1 MAMEFGKLNFAV
13 GFNRTSAFPL
23 DANSY
28 FESYAAAAAAVKGAA
43 EVGSSDSAYYLGQLI
58 IVNDKTEDASKGIGL
73 YQITGVAGSATLTPF
88 GKATTA
94 DELGQQVTALQGQV
108 TEING
113 KLILADAT
121 HDGFM
126 SKEGFIKLRDIA
138 EGAQVNVIETVKVN
152 GEALTPAD
160 KAVNIDLGAYAT
172 TEAVKAGYVAK
183 VEGKGLSTN
192 DYDAAA
198 KAIVD
203 GIEGKVEAVDA
214 KFGNYYNKQEV
225 EEKIAGKKTAYVFIN
240 KADPLFVQA
249 YGKKGSFVVGD
260 NIYFTDKKVNDMW
273 VSAVLETAGTFE
285 GKEGAAACYYTFEN
299 LEVDH
304 PDLSGYATSESV
316 TKAVAAEAKLRED
329 ADGVLDGKIATKA
342 DATALE
348 TEKGRINAIEGD
360 YLKAADKTELETAIG
375 LKADSTALDT
385 EKGRITALEGKVGTA
400 GEGQTGTLFELIAGE
415 ASVRKTEDDKLA
427 GRITTLE
434 NAKVKVDDT
443 TIQRAEDGTL
453 SVKAVPQTLI
463 TGLGGTLL
471 EVLGN
476 KVEKVEGSRL
486 MTEDEGTKLAGIA
499 AGAEV
504 NVIDSITFNGVA
516 AAPEDSIGNIAN
528 KVLNLGE
535 LAKLNKVDKAHAD
548 KTLIDYI
555 DNSCAIKTVNTDQ
568 FTLSAEKKLDLKQV
582 TVDLLANKE
591 NVTLVLDGGEAA

>member
-28 FESYAAAAAAVKGAA
+28 FESYAAAEAAVRGAA

-58 IVNDKTEDASKGIGL
+58 IINDKTADASKGIGL

-94 DELGQQVTALQGQV
+94 DELGQQVTALQSQI
-108 TEING
+108 TTING
-113 KLILADAT
+113 KLILADET
-121 HDGFM
+121 HDGFL
-126 SKEGFIKLRDIA
+126 SKEGFKKLKGIA
-138 EGAQVNVIETVKVN
+138 AGAQVNVIETVKVN
-152 GEALTPAD
+152 GAALVPTD
-160 KAVNIDLGAYAT
+160 KAVNIDLGDYAT
-172 TEAVKAGYVAK
+172 TEAVAAGYVAK
-183 VEGKGLSTN
+183 EAGKGLSTN
-192 DYDAAA
+192 DYDATA
-198 KAIVD
+198 KGIVD
-203 GIEGKVEAVDA
+203 GITAKVEAVDA

-225 EEKIAGKKTAYVFIN
+225 EDKIAGKKTAYVFVN

-304 PDLSGYATSESV
+304 PDLSGYATLDEL
-316 TKAVAAEAKLRED
+316 TKEINAETRNRID
-329 ADGVLDGKIATKA
+329 ADNALDGKIALKA
-342 DATALE
+342 DATALTAAE
-348 TEKGRINAIEGD
+348 GRITAIEGD
-360 YLKAADKTELETAIG
+360 YLKGKDKTALENAIA
-375 LKADSTALDT
+375 LKADNSALQT
-385 EKGRITALEGKVGTA
+385 TNLAVETLEGKVGTA
-400 GEGQTGTLFELIAGE
+400 GAGQTGTLFELVAGE
-415 ASVRKTEDDKLA
+415 ASTRKSEDDKLA
-427 GRITTLE
+427 ARITTLE
-434 NAKVKVDDT
+434 NAKVEVDDT
-443 TIQRAEDGTL
+443 TIQRAENGTL

-476 KVEKVEGSRL
+476 KVDKVEGSRL
-486 MTEDEGTKLAGIA
+486 MTEEEGTKLAGIA

-504 NVIDSITFNGVA
+504 NVIDRVTFNGM
-516 AAPEDSIGNIAN
+516 AAPEGTVAN

-535 LAKLNKVDKAHAD
+535 LAKLNKVDKDHAD
-548 KTLIDYI
+548 QTLINYI

-568 FTLSAEKKLDLKQV
+568 FTLGADKKLGLKQV

>member
-28 FESYAAAAAAVKGAA
+28 FESYAAAEAAVRGAA

-58 IVNDKTEDASKGIGL
+58 IINDKTADASKGIGL

-94 DELGQQVTALQGQV
+94 DELGQQVTALQGQI
-108 TEING
+108 TTING
-113 KLILADAT
+113 KLILADDT
-121 HDGFM
+121 HDGFL
-126 SKEGFIKLRDIA
+126 SKEGFKKLKGIA
-138 EGAQVNVIETVKVN
+138 AGAQVNVIETVKVN
-152 GEALTPAD
+152 GQALTPTD
-160 KAVNIDLGAYAT
+160 KAVNVDLGAYAT
-172 TEAVKAGYVAK
+172 TEAVAAGYVAK
-183 VEGKGLSTN
+183 EAGKGLSTN
-192 DYDAAA
+192 DYDATA
-198 KAIVD
+198 KGIVD
-203 GIEGKVEAVDA
+203 GITAKVEAVDA

-225 EEKIAGKKTAYVFIN
+225 EDKIAGKKTAYVFVN
-240 KADPLFVQA
+240 KTDPLFVQA
-249 YGKKGSFVVGD
+249 YGKKGSFVIGD

-304 PDLSGYATSESV
+304 PDLSGYATLDEL
-316 TKAVAAEAKLRED
+316 TKEINAEARNRID
-329 ADGVLDGKIATKA
+329 ADNALEGKVALKA
-342 DATALE
+342 DATALTAAE
-348 TEKGRINAIEGD
+348 GRIAVIEGD
-360 YLKAADKTELETAIG
+360 YLKAADKTALQNAIA
-375 LKADSTALDT
+375 LKADNSALQT
-385 EKGRITALEGKVGTA
+385 TNLAVEALEGKVGTA
-400 GEGQTGTLFELIAGE
+400 GAGQTGTLFELVAGE
-415 ASVRKTEDDKLA
+415 ASTRKSEDDKLA
-427 GRITTLE
+427 ARITTLE
-434 NAKVKVDDT
+434 NAKVAVDDT
-443 TIQRAEDGTL
+443 TIQRAENGTL

-471 EVLGN
+471 EVLGG
-476 KVEKVEGSRL
+476 KVDKVEGSRL

-499 AGAEV
+499 EGAEV
-504 NVIDSITFNGVA
+504 NVIDRVTFNGVA
-516 AAPEDSIGNIAN
+516 APEGTVAN

-535 LAKLNKVDKAHAD
+535 LAQLNKVDKAHAD
-548 KTLIDYI
+548 QSLIEYI

-568 FTLSAEKKLDLKQV
+568 FTLGADKKLGLKQV

>member
-28 FESYAAAAAAVKGAA
+28 FESYAAAEAAVRGAA

-58 IVNDKTEDASKGIGL
+58 IINDKTADASKGIGL

-94 DELGQQVTALQGQV
+94 DELGQQVTALQGQI
-108 TEING
+108 TTING
-113 KLILADAT
+113 KLILANET
-121 HDGFM
+121 HDGFL
-126 SKEGFIKLRDIA
+126 SKEGFKKLKGIA
-138 EGAQVNVIETVKVN
+138 AGAQVNVIETVKVN
-152 GEALTPAD
+152 GAALVPTD

-172 TEAVKAGYVAK
+172 TEAVAAGYVAK
-183 VEGKGLSTN
+183 EAGKGLSTN
-192 DYDAAA
+192 DYDATA
-198 KAIVD
+198 KGIVD
-203 GIEGKVEAVDA
+203 GITAKVEAVDA

-225 EEKIAGKKTAYVFIN
+225 EDKIAGKKTAYVFVN

-304 PDLSGYATSESV
+304 PDLSGYATLDEL
-316 TKAVAAEAKLRED
+316 TKEINAETRNRID
-329 ADGVLDGKIATKA
+329 ADNALDGKIALKA
-342 DATALE
+342 DATALTAAE
-348 TEKGRINAIEGD
+348 GRITAIEGD
-360 YLKAADKTELETAIG
+360 YLKGKDNTALENAIA
-375 LKADSTALDT
+375 LKADNSALQT
-385 EKGRITALEGKVGTA
+385 TNLAVEALQGKVGTA
-400 GEGQTGTLFELIAGE
+400 GAGQTGTLFELVAGE
-415 ASVRKTEDDKLA
+415 ASTRKSEDDKLA
-427 GRITTLE
+427 ARITTLE
-434 NAKVKVDDT
+434 NAKVAVDDT
-443 TIQRAEDGTL
+443 TIQRAENGTL

-476 KVEKVEGSRL
+476 KVDKVEGSRL
-486 MTEDEGTKLAGIA
+486 MTEEEGTKLAGIA

-504 NVIDSITFNGVA
+504 NVIDRVTFNGM
-516 AAPEDSIGNIAN
+516 AAPEDTVAN

-535 LAKLNKVDKAHAD
+535 LAQLNKVGKANAD
-548 KTLIDYI
+548 QTLIDYI

-568 FTLSAEKKLDLKQV
+568 FTLGADKKLGLKQV

>member
-28 FESYAAAAAAVKGAA
+28 FESYAAAEAAVRGAA

-58 IVNDKTEDASKGIGL
+58 IINDKTADASKGIGL

-94 DELGQQVTALQGQV
+94 DELGQQVTALQGQI
-108 TEING
+108 TTING
-113 KLILADAT
+113 KLILANET
-121 HDGFM
+121 HDGFL
-126 SKEGFIKLRDIA
+126 SKEGFKKLKGIA
-138 EGAQVNVIETVKVN
+138 AGAQVNVIETVKVN
-152 GEALTPAD
+152 GQALTPTD

-172 TEAVKAGYVAK
+172 TEAVAAGYVAK
-183 VEGKGLSTN
+183 EAGKGLSTN
-192 DYDAAA
+192 DYDATA
-198 KAIVD
+198 KGIVD
-203 GIEGKVEAVDA
+203 GITAKVEAVDA

-225 EEKIAGKKTAYVFIN
+225 EDKIAGKKTAYVFVN

-304 PDLSGYATSESV
+304 PDLSGYATLDEL
-316 TKAVAAEAKLRED
+316 TKEINAETRNRID
-329 ADGVLDGKIATKA
+329 ADNALDGKIALKA
-342 DATALE
+342 DATALTAAE
-348 TEKGRINAIEGD
+348 GRITAIEGD
-360 YLKAADKTELETAIG
+360 YLKGKDKTALESAIA
-375 LKADSTALDT
+375 LKADNSALQT
-385 EKGRITALEGKVGTA
+385 TNLAVEALQGKVGTA
-400 GEGQTGTLFELIAGE
+400 GAGQTGTLFELVAGE
-415 ASVRKTEDDKLA
+415 ASTRKSEDDKLA
-427 GRITTLE
+427 ARITTLE
-434 NAKVKVDDT
+434 NAKVAVDDT
-443 TIQRAEDGTL
+443 TIQRAENGTL

-476 KVEKVEGSRL
+476 KVDKVEGSRL
-486 MTEDEGTKLAGIA
+486 MTEEEGTKLAGIA

-504 NVIDSITFNGVA
+504 NVIDRVTFNGM
-516 AAPEDSIGNIAN
+516 AAPEGTVAN

-535 LAKLNKVDKAHAD
+535 LAQLNKVGKANAD
-548 KTLIDYI
+548 QTLLDYI

-568 FTLSAEKKLDLKQV
+568 FTLGADKKLGLKQV

>member
-28 FESYAAAAAAVKGAA
+28 FESYAAAEAAVRGAA

-58 IVNDKTEDASKGIGL
+58 IINDKTADASKGIGL

-94 DELGQQVTALQGQV
+94 DELGQQVTALQGQI
-108 TEING
+108 TTING
-113 KLILADAT
+113 KLILADET
-121 HDGFM
+121 HDGFL
-126 SKEGFIKLRDIA
+126 SKEGFKKLKGIA
-138 EGAQVNVIETVKVN
+138 AGAQVNVIETVKVN
-152 GEALTPAD
+152 GQALTPTD
-160 KAVNIDLGAYAT
+160 KAVNVDLSKYAT
-172 TEAVKAGYVAK
+172 TAAVAAGYVAK
-183 VEGKGLSTN
+183 EAGKGLSTN
-192 DYDAAA
+192 DYDATA
-198 KAIVD
+198 KGIVD
-203 GIEGKVEAVDA
+203 GITAKVEAVDA
-214 KFGNYYNKQEV
+214 KFGNYYNKQQV
-225 EEKIAGKKTAYVFIN
+225 EDKIAGKKTAYVFTN
-240 KADPLFVQA
+240 RTDPLFVQA

-304 PDLSGYATSESV
+304 PDLSGYATLNEL
-316 TKAVAAEAKLRED
+316 TTEINAEKRSRID
-329 ADGVLDGKIATKA
+329 ADNALEGKTALKA
-342 DATALE
+342 DATALTAAE
-348 TEKGRINAIEGD
+348 GRIAVIEGD
-360 YLKAADKTELETAIG
+360 YLKAADKTALQNAIA
-375 LKADSTALDT
+375 LKADNSALQT
-385 EKGRITALEGKVGTA
+385 TNLAVEALEGKVGTA
-400 GEGQTGTLFELIAGE
+400 GAGQTGTLFELVAGE
-415 ASVRKTEDDKLA
+415 ATARKAADDGLA
-427 GRITTLE
+427 ARITTLE
-434 NAKVKVDDT
+434 NAKVAVDDT
-443 TIQRAEDGTL
+443 TIQRAENGTL

-471 EVLGN
+471 EVLGT
-476 KVEKVEGSRL
+476 KVDKVEGSRL

-504 NVIDSITFNGVA
+504 NVIDSVTFNGVA
-516 AAPEDSIGNIAN
+516 APEGTVAN

-535 LAKLNKVDKAHAD
+535 LAQLNKVDKAHAD
-548 KTLIDYI
+548 QTLIDYI

-568 FTLSAEKKLDLKQV
+568 FTLGADKKLGLKQV

>member
-28 FESYAAAAAAVKGAA
+28 FESYAAAEAAVRGAA

-58 IVNDKTEDASKGIGL
+58 IINDKTADASKGIGL

-94 DELGQQVTALQGQV
+94 DELGQQVTALQGQI
-108 TEING
+108 TTING
-113 KLILADAT
+113 KLILANET
-121 HDGFM
+121 HDGFL
-126 SKEGFIKLRDIA
+126 SKEGFKKLKGIA
-138 EGAQVNVIETVKVN
+138 AGAQVNVIETVKVN
-152 GEALTPAD
+152 GAALVPTD

-172 TEAVKAGYVAK
+172 TEAVAAGYVAK
-183 VEGKGLSTN
+183 EAGKGLSTN
-192 DYDAAA
+192 DYDATA
-198 KAIVD
+198 KGIVD
-203 GIEGKVEAVDA
+203 GITAKVEAVDA

-225 EEKIAGKKTAYVFIN
+225 EDKIAGKKTAYVFVN

-304 PDLSGYATSESV
+304 PDLSGYATLDEL
-316 TKAVAAEAKLRED
+316 TKEINAETRNRID
-329 ADGVLDGKIATKA
+329 ADNALDGKIALKA
-342 DATALE
+342 DATALTAAE
-348 TEKGRINAIEGD
+348 GRIATIEGD
-360 YLKAADKTELETAIG
+360 YLKGKDKTALENAIA
-375 LKADSTALDT
+375 LKADNSALQT
-385 EKGRITALEGKVGTA
+385 TNLAVEALQGKVGTA
-400 GEGQTGTLFELIAGE
+400 GAGQTGTLFELVAGE
-415 ASVRKTEDDKLA
+415 ASTRKSEDDKLA
-427 GRITTLE
+427 ARITTLE
-434 NAKVKVDDT
+434 NAKVAVDDT
-443 TIQRAEDGTL
+443 TIQRAENGTL

-476 KVEKVEGSRL
+476 KVDKVEGSRL
-486 MTEDEGTKLAGIA
+486 MTEEEGTKLAGIA

-504 NVIDSITFNGVA
+504 NVIDRVTFNGM
-516 AAPEDSIGNIAN
+516 AAPEGTVAN

-548 KTLIDYI
+548 QTLLDYI

-568 FTLSAEKKLDLKQV
+568 FTLGADKKLGLKQV

>member
-28 FESYAAAAAAVKGAA
+28 FESYAAAEAAVRGAA

-58 IVNDKTEDASKGIGL
+58 IINDKTADASKGIGL

-94 DELGQQVTALQGQV
+94 DELGQQVTALQSQI
-108 TEING
+108 TTING
-113 KLILADAT
+113 KLILADET
-121 HDGFM
+121 HDGFL
-126 SKEGFIKLRDIA
+126 SKEGFKKLKGIA
-138 EGAQVNVIETVKVN
+138 AGAQVNVIETVKVN
-152 GEALTPAD
+152 GQALTPTD
-160 KAVNIDLGAYAT
+160 KAVNIDLGDYAT
-172 TEAVKAGYVAK
+172 TEAVAAGYVAK
-183 VEGKGLSTN
+183 EAGKGLSTN
-192 DYDAAA
+192 DYDATA
-198 KAIVD
+198 KGIVD
-203 GIEGKVEAVDA
+203 GITAKVEAVDA

-225 EEKIAGKKTAYVFIN
+225 EDKIAGKKTAYVFVN
-240 KADPLFVQA
+240 KTDPLFVQA

-260 NIYFTDKKVNDMW
+260 NIYFTEKKVNDMW

-304 PDLSGYATSESV
+304 PDLSGYATLDEL
-316 TKAVAAEAKLRED
+316 TKEINAETRNRID
-329 ADGVLDGKIATKA
+329 ADNALDGKIALKA
-342 DATALE
+342 DATALTAAE
-348 TEKGRINAIEGD
+348 GRITAIEGD
-360 YLKAADKTELETAIG
+360 YLKGKDKTALESAIA
-375 LKADSTALDT
+375 LKADNSALQT
-385 EKGRITALEGKVGTA
+385 TNLAVEALQGKVGTA
-400 GEGQTGTLFELIAGE
+400 GAGQTGTLFELVAGE
-415 ASVRKTEDDKLA
+415 ASTRKSEDDKLA
-427 GRITTLE
+427 ARITTLE
-434 NAKVKVDDT
+434 NAKVAVDDT
-443 TIQRAEDGTL
+443 TIQRAENGTL

-476 KVEKVEGSRL
+476 KVDKVEGSRL
-486 MTEDEGTKLAGIA
+486 MTEEEGTKLAGIA

-504 NVIDSITFNGVA
+504 NVIDRVTFNGM
-516 AAPEDSIGNIAN
+516 AAPEGTVAN

-535 LAKLNKVDKAHAD
+535 LAQLNKVGKANAD
-548 KTLIDYI
+548 QTLLDYI

-568 FTLSAEKKLDLKQV
+568 FTLGADKKLGLKQV

>member
-28 FESYAAAAAAVKGAA
+28 FESYAAAEAAVRGAA

-58 IVNDKTEDASKGIGL
+58 IINDKTADASKGIGL

-94 DELGQQVTALQGQV
+94 DEPGQQVTALQGQI
-108 TEING
+108 TTING
-113 KLILADAT
+113 KLILADET
-121 HDGFM
+121 HDGFL
-126 SKEGFIKLRDIA
+126 SKEGFKKLKGIA
-138 EGAQVNVIETVKVN
+138 AGAQVNVIETVKVN
-152 GEALTPAD
+152 GQALTPTD

-172 TEAVKAGYVAK
+172 TADVAAGYVAK
-183 VEGKGLSTN
+183 EAGKGLSTN
-192 DYDAAA
+192 DYDATA
-198 KAIVD
+198 KGIVD
-203 GIEGKVEAVDA
+203 GITAKVEAVDA
-214 KFGNYYNKQEV
+214 KFGNYYNKQQV
-225 EEKIAGKKTAYVFIN
+225 EDKIAGKKTAYVFAN
-240 KADPLFVQA
+240 KTDPLFVQA

-304 PDLSGYATSESV
+304 PDLSGYATLDEL
-316 TKAVAAEAKLRED
+316 TTEINAEKRNRID
-329 ADGVLDGKIATKA
+329 ADNALEGKVALKA
-342 DATALE
+342 DATALTAAE
-348 TEKGRINAIEGD
+348 GRIAAIEGD
-360 YLKAADKTELETAIG
+360 YLKGEDKTALEGAIA
-375 LKADSTALDT
+375 LKADNSALQT
-385 EKGRITALEGKVGTA
+385 TNLAVEALQGKVGTA
-400 GEGQTGTLFELIAGE
+400 GAGQTGTLFELVAGE
-415 ASVRKTEDDKLA
+415 ASTRKSEDDKLA
-427 GRITTLE
+427 TRITTLE
-434 NAKVKVDDT
+434 NAKVAVDDT
-443 TIQRAEDGTL
+443 TIQRAENGTL

-471 EVLGN
+471 EVLDT
-476 KVEKVEGSRL
+476 KVDKVEGSRL
-486 MTEDEGTKLAGIA
+486 MTEEEGTKLAGIA

-504 NVIDSITFNGVA
+504 NVIDRVTFNGVA
-516 AAPEDSIGNIAN
+516 APEGTVAN

-535 LAKLNKVDKAHAD
+535 LAQLNKVDKAHAD
-548 KTLIDYI
+548 QTLIDYI

-568 FTLSAEKKLDLKQV
+568 FTLGADKKLGLKQV

>member
-28 FESYAAAAAAVKGAA
+28 FESYAAAATAVRGAA
-43 EVGSSDSAYYLGQLI
+43 EVGSADSAYYLGQLI
-58 IVNDKTEDASKGIGL
+58 IINDKTEDASKGIGL
-73 YQITGVAGSATLTPF
+73 YQITGVAGNATLTPF

-94 DELGQQVTALQGQV
+94 DELGQQVTALQGQI
-108 TEING
+108 TTING
-113 KLILADAT
+113 KLILADET
-121 HDGFM
+121 HDGFL
-126 SKEGFIKLRDIA
+126 SKEGFKKLNGIA
-138 EGAQVNVIETVKVN
+138 AGAQVNVIETVKVN
-152 GEALTPAD
+152 GAALTPTD

-172 TEAVKAGYVAK
+172 TEAVAAGYVAK
-183 VEGKGLSTN
+183 EAGKGLSTN
-192 DYDAAA
+192 DYDATA
-198 KAIVD
+198 KGIVD
-203 GIEGKVEAVDA
+203 GITAKVEAVDA

-225 EEKIAGKKTAYVFIN
+225 EDKIAGKKTAYVFVN

-304 PDLSGYATSESV
+304 PDLSGYATLDEL
-316 TKAVAAEAKLRED
+316 TQEINAEKRNRID
-329 ADGVLDGKIATKA
+329 ADNALDGKIALKA
-342 DATALE
+342 DATALTAAE
-348 TEKGRINAIEGD
+348 GRIAAIEGD
-360 YLKAADKTELETAIG
+360 YLKGEDKTALESAIA
-375 LKADSTALDT
+375 LKADNSALQT
-385 EKGRITALEGKVGTA
+385 TNLAVEALEGKVGTA
-400 GEGQTGTLFELIAGE
+400 GAGQTGTLFELVAGE
-415 ASVRKTEDDKLA
+415 ASTRKSEDDKLA
-427 GRITTLE
+427 ARITTLE
-434 NAKVKVDDT
+434 NAKVAVDDT
-443 TIQRAEDGTL
+443 TIQRAENGTL

-471 EVLGN
+471 EILGN
-476 KVEKVEGSRL
+476 KVDKVEGSRL
-486 MTEDEGTKLAGIA
+486 MTEEEGTKLAGIA

-504 NVIDSITFNGVA
+504 NVIDRVTFNGVA
-516 AAPEDSIGNIAN
+516 APEGTVAN

-535 LAKLNKVDKAHAD
+535 LAKLNTVDKAHAD
-548 KTLIDYI
+548 KTLLDYI
-555 DNSCAIKTVNTDQ
+555 DDSCAIKTVNTDQ
-568 FTLSAEKKLDLKQV
+568 FTLGADKKLGLKQV

>member
-28 FESYAAAAAAVKGAA
+28 FESYAAAETAVRGAA

-58 IVNDKTEDASKGIGL
+58 IINDKTADASKGIGL

-94 DELGQQVTALQGQV
+94 DELGQQVTALQGQI
-108 TEING
+108 TTING
-113 KLILADAT
+113 KLILANET
-121 HDGFM
+121 HDGFL
-126 SKEGFIKLRDIA
+126 SKEGFKKLKGIA
-138 EGAQVNVIETVKVN
+138 AGAQVNVIETVKVN
-152 GEALTPAD
+152 GQALTPTD
-160 KAVNIDLGAYAT
+160 KAVNIDLGDYAT
-172 TEAVKAGYVAK
+172 TEAVAAGYVAK
-183 VEGKGLSTN
+183 EAGKGLSTN
-192 DYDAAA
+192 DYDATA
-198 KAIVD
+198 KGIVD
-203 GIEGKVEAVDA
+203 GITAKVEAVDA

-225 EEKIAGKKTAYVFIN
+225 EDKIAGKKTAYVFVN
-240 KADPLFVQA
+240 KTDPLFVQA

-260 NIYFTDKKVNDMW
+260 NIYFTEKKVNDMW

-304 PDLSGYATSESV
+304 PDLSGYATLDEL
-316 TKAVAAEAKLRED
+316 TKEINAETRNRID
-329 ADGVLDGKIATKA
+329 ADNALDGKIALKA
-342 DATALE
+342 DATALTAAE
-348 TEKGRINAIEGD
+348 GRITAIEGD
-360 YLKAADKTELETAIG
+360 YLKGKDKTALESAIA
-375 LKADSTALDT
+375 LKADNSALQT
-385 EKGRITALEGKVGTA
+385 TNLAVEALQGKVGTA
-400 GEGQTGTLFELIAGE
+400 GAGQTGTLFELVAGE
-415 ASVRKTEDDKLA
+415 ASTRKSEDDKLA
-427 GRITTLE
+427 ARITTLE
-434 NAKVKVDDT
+434 NAKVAVDDT
-443 TIQRAEDGTL
+443 TIQRAENGTL

-476 KVEKVEGSRL
+476 KVDKVEGSRL
-486 MTEDEGTKLAGIA
+486 MTEEEGTKLAGIA

-504 NVIDSITFNGVA
+504 NVIDRVTFNGM
-516 AAPEDSIGNIAN
+516 AAPEGTVAN

-535 LAKLNKVDKAHAD
+535 LAQLNKVGKANAD
-548 KTLIDYI
+548 QTLIDYI

-568 FTLSAEKKLDLKQV
+568 FTLGADKKLGLKQV

>member
-28 FESYAAAAAAVKGAA
+28 FESYAAAAAAVRGAA
-43 EVGSSDSAYYLGQLI
+43 EVGSADSAYYLGQLI
-58 IVNDKTEDASKGIGL
+58 IINDKTEDASKGIGL
-73 YQITGVAGSATLTPF
+73 YQITGIAGNATLTPF

-94 DELGQQVTALQGQV
+94 DELGQQVTALQGQI
-108 TEING
+108 TTING
-113 KLILADAT
+113 KLILADET
-121 HDGFM
+121 HDGFL
-126 SKEGFIKLRDIA
+126 SKEGFKKLKGIA
-138 EGAQVNVIETVKVN
+138 AGAQVNVIETVKVN
-152 GEALTPAD
+152 GKALTPTD
-160 KAVNIDLGAYAT
+160 KAVNINLGAYAT
-172 TEAVKAGYVAK
+172 TEAVAAGYVAK
-183 VEGKGLSTN
+183 EAGKGLSTN
-192 DYDAAA
+192 DYDATA
-198 KAIVD
+198 KGIVD
-203 GIEGKVEAVDA
+203 GITAKVEAVDA

-225 EEKIAGKKTAYVFIN
+225 EDKIAGKKTAYVFVN

-304 PDLSGYATSESV
+304 PDLSGYATLDEL
-316 TKAVAAEAKLRED
+316 TQEINAEKRNRID
-329 ADGVLDGKIATKA
+329 ADNALEDKVKLKA
-342 DATALE
+342 DATALTAAE
-348 TEKGRINAIEGD
+348 GRIAAIEGD
-360 YLKAADKTELETAIG
+360 YLKGEDKTALESAIA
-375 LKADSTALDT
+375 LKADNSALQT
-385 EKGRITALEGKVGTA
+385 TNLAVEALEGKVGTA
-400 GEGQTGTLFELIAGE
+400 GVGQTGTLFELVAGE
-415 ASVRKTEDDKLA
+415 ASTRKSEDDKLA
-427 GRITTLE
+427 ARITTLE
-434 NAKVKVDDT
+434 NAKVAVDDT
-443 TIQRAEDGTL
+443 TIQRAENGTL

-476 KVEKVEGSRL
+476 KVDKVEGSRL
-486 MTEDEGTKLAGIA
+486 MTEEEGTKLAGIA

-504 NVIDSITFNGVA
+504 NVIDRVTFNGVA
-516 AAPEDSIGNIAN
+516 APEGTVAN

-535 LAKLNKVDKAHAD
+535 LAQLDKVDKDHAD
-548 KTLIDYI
+548 QTLIDYI

-568 FTLSAEKKLDLKQV
+568 FTLGADKKLGLKQV

>member
-28 FESYAAAAAAVKGAA
+28 FESYAAAEAAVKGAA

-58 IVNDKTEDASKGIGL
+58 IVNDKTADASKGVGL
-73 YQITGVAGSATLTPF
+73 YQITGVAGNATLTQF
-88 GKATTA
+88 GKATSA
-94 DELGQQVTALQGQV
+94 DELGEQVTALQGQV

-126 SKEGFIKLRDIA
+126 SKEHFAKVEGIA

-160 KAVNIDLGAYAT
+160 KAVNIDLSAYAT
-172 TEAVKAGYVAK
+172 SEAVKAGYVAK

-192 DYDAAA
+192 DYDATA
-198 KAIVD
+198 KGIVD
-203 GIEGKVEAVDA
+203 GITAKVEAVDA
-214 KFGNYYNKQEV
+214 KFDGYYNKQEV

-304 PDLSGYATSESV
+304 PDLSGYAT
-316 TKAVAAEAKLRED
+316 TAAVIEEINAEKKFRID
-329 ADGVLDGKIATKA
+329 ADSALENKIA
-342 DATALE
+342 E
-348 TEKGRINAIEGD
+348 
-360 YLKAADKTELETAIG
+360 
-375 LKADSTALDT
+375 KADSTALT
-385 EKGRITALEGKVGTA
+385 AAEGRIKAIEDDYLKAEDKTALEGAIDLKADKTALDTANGKITTLEGKVGTA
-400 GEGQTGTLFELIAGE
+400 AEGQTGTLFELIAAE
-415 ASVRKTEDDKLA
+415 ASAREAEDNKLA

-434 NAKVKVDDT
+434 NAKVAVDDT

-453 SVKAVPQTLI
+453 SVKAIPQDKV
-463 TGLGGTLL
+463 TGLVAAL
-471 EVLGN
+471 EG
-476 KVEKVEGSRL
+476 KVDKVTGSRL
-486 MTEDEGTKLAGIA
+486 MTDDEGTLLDNLGKTAQTNAI
-499 AGAEV
+499 E
-504 NVIDSITFNGVA
+504 SITFG
-516 AAPEDSIGNIAN
+516 GIADDKVTSVN
-528 KVLNLGE
+528 KVVNLGKV
-535 LAKLNKVDKAHAD
+535 AKLDAIGESALESTLLDKINAAENFI
-548 KTLIDYI
+548 T
-555 DNSCAIKTVNTDQ
+555 SVNDEQ
-568 FTLSAEKKLDLKQV
+568 FAVTEKKLGLKQV

-591 NVTLVLDGGEAA
+591 NVTLILDGGEAA

>member
-28 FESYAAAAAAVKGAA
+28 FESYAAAEAAVRGAA

-58 IVNDKTEDASKGIGL
+58 IINDKTADASKGIGL

-94 DELGQQVTALQGQV
+94 DELGQQVTALQGQI
-108 TEING
+108 TTING
-113 KLILADAT
+113 KLILADET
-121 HDGFM
+121 HDGFL
-126 SKEGFIKLRDIA
+126 SKEGFKKLKGIA
-138 EGAQVNVIETVKVN
+138 AGAQVNVIETVKVN
-152 GEALTPAD
+152 GQALTPTD
-160 KAVNIDLGAYAT
+160 KAVNIDLSKYAT
-172 TEAVKAGYVAK
+172 TAAVAAGYVAK
-183 VEGKGLSTN
+183 EAGKGLSTN
-192 DYDAAA
+192 DYDATA
-198 KAIVD
+198 KGIVD
-203 GIEGKVEAVDA
+203 GITAKVEAVDA

-225 EEKIAGKKTAYVFIN
+225 EDKIAGKKTAYVFVN

-249 YGKKGSFVVGD
+249 YGKKGSFVIGD

-285 GKEGAAACYYTFEN
+285 GKEGAAACYYTFAN

-304 PDLSGYATSESV
+304 PDLSGYATLDEL
-316 TKAVAAEAKLRED
+316 TTEINAEKRSRID
-329 ADGVLDGKIATKA
+329 ADNALEGKIALKA
-342 DATALE
+342 DATALTAAE
-348 TEKGRINAIEGD
+348 GRIAVIEGD
-360 YLKAADKTELETAIG
+360 YLKAADKTALQNAIA
-375 LKADSTALDT
+375 LKADNSALQT
-385 EKGRITALEGKVGTA
+385 TNLAVEALEGKVGTA
-400 GEGQTGTLFELIAGE
+400 GAGQTGTLFELVAGE
-415 ASVRKTEDDKLA
+415 ATARKAADDGLA
-427 GRITTLE
+427 ARITTLE
-434 NAKVKVDDT
+434 NAKVAVDDT
-443 TIQRAEDGTL
+443 TIQRAENGTL

-471 EVLGN
+471 EVLGT
-476 KVEKVEGSRL
+476 KVDKVEGSRL

-499 AGAEV
+499 SGAEV
-504 NVIDSITFNGVA
+504 NVIDRVTFNGVA
-516 AAPEDSIGNIAN
+516 APEGTVAN

-535 LAKLNKVDKAHAD
+535 LAQLNKVDKDHAD
-548 KTLIDYI
+548 QTLIDYI

-568 FTLSAEKKLDLKQV
+568 FTLGADKKLGLKQV

>member
-28 FESYAAAAAAVKGAA
+28 FESYAAAEAAVRGAA

-58 IVNDKTEDASKGIGL
+58 IINDKTADASKGIGL

-94 DELGQQVTALQGQV
+94 DELGQQVTALQGQI
-108 TEING
+108 TTING
-113 KLILADAT
+113 KLILANET
-121 HDGFM
+121 HDGFL
-126 SKEGFIKLRDIA
+126 SKEGFKKLKGIA

-152 GEALTPAD
+152 GAALTPTD

-172 TEAVKAGYVAK
+172 TEAVAAGYVAK
-183 VEGKGLSTN
+183 EAGKGLSTN
-192 DYDAAA
+192 DYDATA
-198 KAIVD
+198 KGIVD
-203 GIEGKVEAVDA
+203 GITAKVEAVDA

-225 EEKIAGKKTAYVFIN
+225 EDKIAGKKTAYVFVN

-304 PDLSGYATSESV
+304 PDLSGYATLDEL
-316 TKAVAAEAKLRED
+316 TKEINAETRNRID
-329 ADGVLDGKIATKA
+329 ADNALDGKIALKA
-342 DATALE
+342 DATALTAAE
-348 TEKGRINAIEGD
+348 GRITAIEGD
-360 YLKAADKTELETAIG
+360 YLKGKDKTALESAIA
-375 LKADSTALDT
+375 LKADNSALQT
-385 EKGRITALEGKVGTA
+385 TNLAVEALQGKVGTA
-400 GEGQTGTLFELIAGE
+400 GAGQTGTLFELVAGE
-415 ASVRKTEDDKLA
+415 ASTRKSEDDKLA
-427 GRITTLE
+427 ARITTLE
-434 NAKVKVDDT
+434 NAKVAVDDT
-443 TIQRAEDGTL
+443 TIQRAENGTL

-476 KVEKVEGSRL
+476 KVDKVEGSRL
-486 MTEDEGTKLAGIA
+486 MTEEEGTKLAGIA

-504 NVIDSITFNGVA
+504 NVIDRVTFNGM
-516 AAPEDSIGNIAN
+516 AAPEDTVAN

-535 LAKLNKVDKAHAD
+535 LAQLNKVGKANAD
-548 KTLIDYI
+548 QTLIDYI

-568 FTLSAEKKLDLKQV
+568 FTLGADKKLGLKQV

>member
-28 FESYAAAAAAVKGAA
+28 FESYAAAEAAVRGAA

-58 IVNDKTEDASKGIGL
+58 IINDKTADASKGIGL

-94 DELGQQVTALQGQV
+94 DELGQQVTALQGQI
-108 TEING
+108 TTING
-113 KLILADAT
+113 KLILADET
-121 HDGFM
+121 HDGFL
-126 SKEGFIKLRDIA
+126 SKEGFKKLKGITA
-138 EGAQVNVIETVKVN
+138 GAQVNVIETVKVN
-152 GEALTPAD
+152 GQALTPTD
-160 KAVNIDLGAYAT
+160 KAVNIDLGDYAT
-172 TEAVKAGYVAK
+172 TEAVAAGYVAK
-183 VEGKGLSTN
+183 EAGKGLSTN
-192 DYDAAA
+192 DYDATA
-198 KAIVD
+198 KGIVD
-203 GIEGKVEAVDA
+203 GITAKVEAVDA

-225 EEKIAGKKTAYVFIN
+225 EDKIAGKKTAYVFVN
-240 KADPLFVQA
+240 KTDPLFVQA

-285 GKEGAAACYYTFEN
+285 SKEGAAACYYTFEN

-304 PDLSGYATSESV
+304 PDLSGYATLDEL
-316 TKAVAAEAKLRED
+316 TKEINAEKRNRID
-329 ADGVLDGKIATKA
+329 ADNALEGKIALKA
-342 DATALE
+342 DATALTAAE
-348 TEKGRINAIEGD
+348 GRIAVIEGD
-360 YLKAADKTELETAIG
+360 YLKAADKTALQNAIA
-375 LKADSTALDT
+375 LKADNSALQT
-385 EKGRITALEGKVGTA
+385 TNLAVEALEGKVGTA
-400 GEGQTGTLFELIAGE
+400 GAGQTGTLFELVAGE
-415 ASVRKTEDDKLA
+415 ASTRKAEDDKLA
-427 GRITTLE
+427 ARITTLE
-434 NAKVKVDDT
+434 NAKVAVDDT
-443 TIQRAEDGTL
+443 TIQRAENGTL

-471 EVLGN
+471 EVLGT
-476 KVEKVEGSRL
+476 KVDKVEGSRL

-504 NVIDSITFNGVA
+504 NVIDRVTFNGVA
-516 AAPEDSIGNIAN
+516 APEGTVAN

-535 LAKLNKVDKAHAD
+535 LAKLNKVGKAHAD
-548 KTLIDYI
+548 QTLIDYI

-568 FTLSAEKKLDLKQV
+568 FTLGADKKLGLKQV

>member
-28 FESYAAAAAAVKGAA
+28 FESYAAAEAAVKGAA

-58 IVNDKTEDASKGIGL
+58 IVNDKTADASKGVGL
-73 YQITGVAGSATLTPF
+73 YQITGVAGNATLTQF
-88 GKATTA
+88 GKATSA
-94 DELGQQVTALQGQV
+94 DELGEQVTALQGQV

-126 SKEGFIKLRDIA
+126 SKEHFAKVEGIA

-160 KAVNIDLGAYAT
+160 KAVNIDLSAYAT
-172 TEAVKAGYVAK
+172 SEAVKAGYVAK

-192 DYDAAA
+192 DYDATA
-198 KAIVD
+198 KGIVD
-203 GIEGKVEAVDA
+203 GITAKVEAVDA
-214 KFGNYYNKQEV
+214 KFDGYYNKQEV

-304 PDLSGYATSESV
+304 PDLSGYAT
-316 TKAVAAEAKLRED
+316 TAAVIEEINAEKKLRID
-329 ADGVLDGKIATKA
+329 ADSALENKIA
-342 DATALE
+342 E
-348 TEKGRINAIEGD
+348 
-360 YLKAADKTELETAIG
+360 
-375 LKADSTALDT
+375 KADSTALT
-385 EKGRITALEGKVGTA
+385 AAEGRIKAIEDDYLKAEDKTALEGAIDLKADKTALDTANGKITTLEGKVGTA
-400 GEGQTGTLFELIAGE
+400 AEGQTGTLFELIAAE
-415 ASVRKTEDDKLA
+415 ASAREAEDNKLA

-434 NAKVKVDDT
+434 NAKVAVDDT
-443 TIQRAEDGTL
+443 TIQRTEDGTL
-453 SVKAVPQTLI
+453 SVKAIPQDKV
-463 TGLGGTLL
+463 TGLVAAL
-471 EVLGN
+471 EG
-476 KVEKVEGSRL
+476 KVDKVTGSRL
-486 MTEDEGTKLAGIA
+486 MTDDEGTLLDNLGKTAQTNAI
-499 AGAEV
+499 E
-504 NVIDSITFNGVA
+504 SITFG
-516 AAPEDSIGNIAN
+516 GIADDKVTSVN
-528 KVLNLGE
+528 KVVNLGKV
-535 LAKLNKVDKAHAD
+535 AKLDAIGESALESTLLDKINAAENFI
-548 KTLIDYI
+548 T
-555 DNSCAIKTVNTDQ
+555 SVNDEQ
-568 FTLSAEKKLDLKQV
+568 FAVTEKKLGLKQV

-591 NVTLVLDGGEAA
+591 NVTLILDGGEAA

>member
-28 FESYAAAAAAVKGAA
+28 FESYAAAEAAVRGAA

-58 IVNDKTEDASKGIGL
+58 IVNDKTADASKGIGL

-94 DELGQQVTALQGQV
+94 DELGQQVTALQGQI
-108 TEING
+108 TTING
-113 KLILADAT
+113 KLILADET
-121 HDGFM
+121 HDGFL
-126 SKEGFIKLRDIA
+126 SKEDFKKLKGIA
-138 EGAQVNVIETVKVN
+138 AGAQVNVIETVKVN
-152 GEALTPAD
+152 GQALTPTD
-160 KAVNIDLGAYAT
+160 KAVNVDLSKYAT
-172 TEAVKAGYVAK
+172 TAAVAAGYVAK
-183 VEGKGLSTN
+183 EAGKGLSTN
-192 DYDAAA
+192 DYDATA
-198 KAIVD
+198 KGIVD
-203 GIEGKVEAVDA
+203 GITAKVEAVDA

-225 EEKIAGKKTAYVFIN
+225 EDKIAGKKTAYVFVN
-240 KADPLFVQA
+240 KTDPLFVQA

-285 GKEGAAACYYTFEN
+285 DKEGAAACYYTFAN

-304 PDLSGYATSESV
+304 PDLSGYATLDEL
-316 TKAVAAEAKLRED
+316 TTEINAEKRNRID
-329 ADGVLDGKIATKA
+329 ADNALEGKIALKA
-342 DATALE
+342 DATALTAAE
-348 TEKGRINAIEGD
+348 GRIAVIEAD
-360 YLKAADKTELETAIG
+360 YLKAADKTALQNAIA
-375 LKADSTALDT
+375 LKADNSALQT
-385 EKGRITALEGKVGTA
+385 TNLAVEALEGKVGTA
-400 GEGQTGTLFELIAGE
+400 GAGQTGTLFELVAGE
-415 ASVRKTEDDKLA
+415 ATARKAADDGLA
-427 GRITTLE
+427 ARITTLE
-434 NAKVKVDDT
+434 GAKVKVDNT
-443 TIQRAEDGTL
+443 TIQRDASDVI
-453 SVKAVPQTLI
+453 SVKAVPQEKV
-463 TGLGGTLL
+463 TGLVAALDR
-471 EVLGN
+471 
-476 KVEKVEGSRL
+476 KVDKVEGSRL

-504 NVIDSITFNGVA
+504 NVIDRVTFNGVA
-516 AAPEDSIGNIAN
+516 APEGTVAN

-535 LAKLNKVDKAHAD
+535 LAKLNKVGKAHAD

-568 FTLSAEKKLDLKQV
+568 FTLGADKKLGLKQV